1 MSEVIFNKLKE
12 SIEQLD
18 RDMAEAAAKEALAAG
33 VNPMD
38 AIQKGLGAG
47 MNTISELFDEGEMF
61 VPQILLAAEAFESAV
76 AILTADMLDSE
87 KDKTKLGKI
96 IVHTVQG
103 DIHDVGK
110 NIVKTMLSASGFE
123 VIDLGRD
130 VPVDVVVQK
139 AIELGVDIITGSAL
153 MTTTMPAQRDIIKTL
168 EEEGARNKIKCM
180 FGGAPV
186 SQEWVDQIGADGYG
200 ENAAEA
206 ISKAKELV
214 GLK

>member
-1 MSEVIFNKLKE
+1 MSKEAILGKLKE
-12 SIEQLD
+12 AIEQLD
-18 RDMAEAAAKEALAAG
+18 KEMAEEAAREAKASG
-33 VNPMD
+33 VAVME
-38 AIQKGLGAG
+38 AIQDGLGRG

-76 AILTADMLDSE
+76 SILTADMQE
-87 KDKTKLGKI
+87 EERNKTKLGKV

-110 NIVKTMLSASGFE
+110 NIVKTMLAASGFE

-130 VPVDVVVQK
+130 VPVDEVIRK
-139 AIELGVDIITGSAL
+139 AIELNVDIITGSAL
-153 MTTTMPAQRDIIKTL
+153 MTTTMPSQRDIIKSL
-168 EEEGARNKIKCM
+168 IEEGARDKIRCM

-186 SQEWVDQIGADGYG
+186 SQEWVDQIGADAYG

-206 ISKAKELV
+206 ISKAKELMV
-214 GLK
+214 K